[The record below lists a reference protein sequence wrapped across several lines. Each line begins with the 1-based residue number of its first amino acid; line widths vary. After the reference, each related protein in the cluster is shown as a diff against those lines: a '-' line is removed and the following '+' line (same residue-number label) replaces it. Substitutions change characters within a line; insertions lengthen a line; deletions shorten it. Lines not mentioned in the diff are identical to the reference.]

1 MSDLPFNKVLALSPH
16 TDDIEFGCGG
26 TLARL
31 IEEGKEIHTAVFSIC
46 EESVP
51 EGYPK
56 DILLTEMRAASEVL
70 GIPADHQH
78 VFRYPVRRF
87 NEHRQDILEDLI
99 SLKRKIQPDLI
110 FTPSTFDV
118 HQDHETISKESIRA
132 FRYQTLLGYELPWN
146 NLENQLQ
153 LSITLSSNHL
163 RIKTDSLGAYKSQ
176 KFRHYGNE
184 SLFMALSLIR
194 GTQTKSDS
202 AESFEVIR
210 MNF

>member
-26 TLARL
+26 TIARL
-31 IEEGKEIHTAVFSIC
+31 LEEGKEIHTAVFSIC

-78 VFRYPVRRF
+78 VFKYPVRRF
-87 NEHRQDILEDLI
+87 NEHRQDILENLI

-132 FRYQTLLGYELPWN
+132 FRFQSLLGYELPWN
-146 NLENQLQ
+146 NLSFSNQLIIELQ
-153 LSITLSSNHL
+153 KAHL
-163 RIKTDSLGAYKSQ
+163 NQKIKALKCYKSQ
-176 KFRHYGNE
+176 SFRNYADSE
-184 SLFMALSLIR
+184 LFIDNAKVR
-194 GTQTKSDS
+194 GIQNRMDL
-202 AESFEVIR
+202 AEVYEVIKL
-210 MNF
+210 FF